1 MEEDNNIDFKLAEQL
16 FDIEDWNKRLLLAS
30 TNDEEVKEVREK
42 QALVQEQ
49 LSKLYVK

>member
-1 MEEDNNIDFKLAEQL
+1 MEKIDYQLAEQL
-16 FDIEDWNKRLLLAS
+16 FEIEDWNKRLLFAA

-49 LSKLYVK
+49 LSKVYVK